1 MPKTIL
7 LVWAGVFT
15 IDIPFDDFIAEAKEI
30 TEILEEFLLNYESD
44 SSVLNEENMK
54 KIKRELHTL
63 KGSAS
68 IYGFME
74 ISDLAHRFE
83 DLLGSERN
91 FTNIDVDYLLKIV
104 DFINENAVSGKE
116 LSEDAV
122 SRYQEMA
129 NYLTIRSS

>member
-1 MPKTIL
+1 ME
-7 LVWAGVFT
+7 G
-15 IDIPFDDFIAEAKEI
+15 
-30 TEILEEFLLNYESD
+30 FLLNYESD

-74 ISDLAHRFE
+74 ISDLAHKFE
-83 DLLGSERN
+83 DLLGSEKN
-91 FTNIDVDYLLKIV
+91 FSDIDVDYLLKIV
-104 DFINENAVSGKE
+104 DFINENAISGNE

-122 SRYQEMA
+122 HRYREMA
-129 NYLTIRSS
+129 NYLTIKSS

>member
-1 MPKTIL
+1 MG
-7 LVWAGVFT
+7 AFT
-15 IDIPFDDFIAEAKEI
+15 IDIPFDDFVAEVKEI
-30 TEILEEFLLNYESD
+30 TEILEGFLLNYESD

-74 ISDLAHRFE
+74 ISDLAHKFE
-83 DLLGSERN
+83 DLLGNEKN
-91 FTNIDVDYLLKIV
+91 FTDIDVDYLLKIV
-104 DFINENAVSGKE
+104 DFINENSVSGKE

-122 SRYQEMA
+122 DRYREMA
-129 NYLTIRSS
+129 NYLTIKSS

>member
-1 MPKTIL
+1 ME
-7 LVWAGVFT
+7 AFT
-15 IDIPFDDFIAEAKEI
+15 IDIPFDDFIAETKEI
-30 TEILEEFLLNYESD
+30 TETLEGFLLNYESD

-74 ISDLAHRFE
+74 ISDLAHKFE
-83 DLLGSERN
+83 DLLGNEKN
-91 FTNIDVDYLLKIV
+91 FTDIDVDYLLKIV
-104 DFINENAVSGKE
+104 DFINENSVSGKE

-122 SRYQEMA
+122 DRYREMA
-129 NYLTIRSS
+129 NYLTIKSS